1 MKMVKKNQL
10 ILARKLKNDIKVE
23 VSLSINSIFK
33 MYKNVLLKIKND
45 YYILSYHYHKEY
57 V

>member
-1 MKMVKKNQL
+1 MVLLHQL
-10 ILARKLKNDIKVE
+10 ILTKGGKQKNDNKVE
-23 VSLSINSIFK
+23 VFLKCI
-33 MYKNVLLKIKND
+33 KNVLLKIKND